1 MKLSKYWWVDL
12 ILYQKQHLVNSS
24 KTLSLPPPARRRALG
39 EQRVQRVG
47 HVHLVLRRLDLLH
60 RRHDGRQRCRRRLLQ
75 ARQVVKIK
83 GRRLLMIV
91 ITSPSCS
98 GKADFSWTTSW
109 WSSGRS
115 WWAPQRPLEAITCWS
130 WEGATS
136 HWHCPSSPSPPWSS
150 SWPTDQTLA
159 PPRLRLII
167 GINAGLNA
175 GLAPMYLAIFLVS
188 KIGTFGKSGHFRTK
202 KNGTSSGQ
210 IKILR
215 PLL

>member
-1 MKLSKYWWVDL
+1 MFNVAFLYAYIYPKWVQKSASYQNYAAKLRRPQTIFLSIHQMSHTNTIKKMWKL
-12 ILYQKQHLVNSS
+12 IKQWTKSYVCPDAANETLEILVSGSYLVQKQHLVNSS

-83 GRRLLMIV
+83 GPRLLIIV

-98 GKADFSWTTSW
+98 GKVDFSWTTSW
-109 WSSGRS
+109 WWSGQS

-136 HWHCPSSPSPPWSS
+136 HWHRPSSPSPP
-150 SWPTDQTLA
+150 
-159 PPRLRLII
+159 
-167 GINAGLNA
+167 
-175 GLAPMYLAIFLVS
+175 
-188 KIGTFGKSGHFRTK
+188 
-202 KNGTSSGQ
+202 
-210 IKILR
+210 
-215 PLL
+215 

>member
-60 RRHDGRQRCRRRLLQ
+60 RRHDGRKRCRCRLLQ

-83 GRRLLMIV
+83 GRRLVITV

-109 WSSGRS
+109 WSSGRY
-115 WWAPQRPLEAITCWS
+115 WWAPQRPLEV
-130 WEGATS
+130 S
-136 HWHCPSSPSPPWSS
+136 HADLGKVQRNIDIAHHHHHHHDHHL
-150 SWPTDQTLA
+150 DQ
-159 PPRLRLII
+159 LIK
-167 GINAGLNA
+167 L
-175 GLAPMYLAIFLVS
+175 
-188 KIGTFGKSGHFRTK
+188 
-202 KNGTSSGQ
+202 
-210 IKILR
+210 
-215 PLL
+215 